1 MQKQTIAVAMSGGV
15 DSSAAAVLLQQQG
28 HDIFGVTMLHY
39 DSLNNCAEA
48 AVNDAADVCR
58 HLGIPH
64 HIIEIKTDFHDIIIE
79 NFIQEYLHGRTPNP
93 CVRCNPMIKWGIVL
107 ERALGLGAEAFAT
120 GHYVR
125 LYFDE
130 KRQRSILARSHFRE
144 KDQSYALWR
153 LKQAQLARTR
163 FPLEGHDKQA
173 VRALAAKAGLEI
185 ATKADS
191 QDVCFIPDDDYKRF
205 ILETLETRGER
216 IEPGDILDKHGNVLG
231 RHKGYPFYTIGQR
244 KGLGIAL
251 GRPVFVTRIDPATNR
266 IWVGDKEELYA
277 PGLVAVDT
285 NWIAVPAPQEG
296 MPVTVHI
303 RYNDAGHPATLSN
316 IEENSVIVEFEQ
328 PRKSITPGQSA
339 VFYDGEE
346 LVGGGIIKE
355 ALQKEDPARINEPG

>member
-1 MQKQTIAVAMSGGV
+1 MLKPTIAVAMSGGV

-39 DSLNNCAEA
+39 DSVNNCAEQ
-48 AVNDAADVCR
+48 AVHDAADVCR

-64 HIIEIKTDFHDIIIE
+64 HVIEIKADFNDIIIE

-93 CVRCNPMIKWGIVL
+93 CVRCNPMIKWGIL
-107 ERALGLGAEAFAT
+107 LNRALALGADAFAT

-130 KRQRSILARSHFRE
+130 NRQRTILARSHFRE

-153 LKQAQLARTR
+153 LGQNQLARTR
-163 FPLEGHDKQA
+163 FPLEGYDKQA

-205 ILETLETRGER
+205 IVEILEARGET
-216 IEPGDILDKHGNVLG
+216 IEPGDILDTYGAVLG
-231 RHKGYPFYTIGQR
+231 QHKGYPFYTIGQR

-251 GRPVFVTRIDPATNR
+251 GRPIFVTRIDPETNR
-266 IWVGDKEELYA
+266 IWVGDREELYA
-277 PGLVAVDT
+277 PGLVAEDT
-285 NWIAVPAPQEG
+285 NWVSVDKPAEG
-296 MPVTVHI
+296 TPVTAHI
-303 RYNDAGHPATLSN
+303 RYNDAGHAATLCN
-316 IEENSVIVEFEQ
+316 IDDNSVTVQFKE

-346 LVGGGIIKE
+346 LLGGGIIKQV
-355 ALQKEDPARINEPG
+355 L